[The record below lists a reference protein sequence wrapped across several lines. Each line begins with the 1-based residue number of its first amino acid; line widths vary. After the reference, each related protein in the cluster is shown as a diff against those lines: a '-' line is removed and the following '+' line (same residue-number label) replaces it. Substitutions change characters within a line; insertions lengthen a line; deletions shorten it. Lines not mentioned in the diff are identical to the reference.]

1 MEQRRRRNRY
11 SNTLSLLLLFFLA
24 FTSRT
29 ATSSSCRQRTVKHLS
44 TTPPPSSTPLS
55 SRISPK
61 VILVSIV
68 SGVLTGLLSALGLAF
83 LVRCIVKYMRQTP
96 ILKGPVVFSPKITP
110 KSLHAALGN
119 GIQLLGSDPNG
130 KYHKMVLD
138 NGLVVAVKKLGSL
151 EGNGSPEGTS
161 KSVKRRLQKELEVL
175 AGLRHRN
182 LMSLRAYV
190 RESDE
195 FSLVYD
201 YMPNGSLED
210 VMRKVRADEIELGWE
225 VRLRIA
231 VGIVKGLQYLHFSCE
246 HQILHYN
253 LKPTNVMLDSEFEPR
268 LTDCGLAKIMPASHS
283 SVVSCYSA
291 PESAQSNRYTEKS
304 DVFSFGMILG
314 VLLTG
319 KDPTQP
325 FCVEGASGGSL
336 GLWLK
341 HLQQSGEA
349 REALDKS
356 ILGEEV
362 EEDEMLMALRITIVC
377 LSDFPAD
384 RPSSDE
390 LVHMLTQLHSF

>member
-24 FTSRT
+24 STSRT
-29 ATSSSCRQRTVKHLS
+29 ATSASCRRRTVKHLS
-44 TTPPPSSTPLS
+44 TTPPSSTPLK
-55 SRISPK
+55 SRITSK
-61 VILVSIV
+61 IIVVSIV
-68 SGVLTGLLSALGLAF
+68 TGVLTGLLSALALAF

-130 KYHKMVLD
+130 RYHKMVLD
-138 NGLVVAVKKLGSL
+138 NGLVVAVKRLGSL
-151 EGNGSPEGTS
+151 EGNGSPEATS
-161 KSVKRRLQKELEVL
+161 KSVKRRLQKELELL

-210 VMRKVRADEIELGWE
+210 VMSKVKANEIELGWE

-268 LTDCGLAKIMPASHS
+268 LTDCGLAKIMPASHTA
-283 SVVSCYSA
+283 VVSCYSA
-291 PESAQSNRYTEKS
+291 PESSQSNRYTEKS

-319 KDPTQP
+319 KDPTHP
-325 FCVEGASGGSL
+325 FSVEGASGGSL

>member
-1 MEQRRRRNRY
+1 MEQRRRKGY
-11 SNTLSLLLLFFLA
+11 CNTVYLLLFIFLV
-24 FTSRT
+24 FSSVTS
-29 ATSSSCRQRTVKHLS
+29 TSASCRRRAVKHLS
-44 TTPPPSSTPLS
+44 TTPPSSTPLE
-55 SRISPK
+55 SRITTK
-61 VILVSIV
+61 VIVVSIV
-68 SGVLTGLLSALGLAF
+68 SGILTGLVSALALAL
-83 LVRCIVKYMRQTP
+83 LVRCIVKYLKQTP

-110 KSLHAALGN
+110 KSLHAALAN

-130 KYHKMVLD
+130 KYYKMVLD
-138 NGLVVAVKKLGSL
+138 NGLVVAVKRLGSL
-151 EGNGSPEGTS
+151 EGNGSPSSS

-175 AGLRHRN
+175 AGLRDRN

-210 VMRKVRADEIELGWE
+210 VMNKVRAQEVELGWE
-225 VRLRIA
+225 IRLRVA
-231 VGIVKGLQYLHFSCE
+231 VGIVKGLQYLHFTCE
-246 HQILHYN
+246 QQILHHN

-268 LTDCGLAKIMPASHS
+268 LADCGLAKIIPASHTS
-283 SVVSCYSA
+283 VSCYSA
-291 PESAQSNRYTEKS
+291 PESSQSNRYTDKS

-319 KDPTQP
+319 RDPTHP
-325 FCVEGASGGSL
+325 FSIEGASGGSL
-336 GLWLK
+336 GQWLK

-362 EEDEMLMALRITIVC
+362 EEDEMLMALRITIIC

>member
-1 MEQRRRRNRY
+1 M
-11 SNTLSLLLLFFLA
+11 
-24 FTSRT
+24 
-29 ATSSSCRQRTVKHLS
+29 
-44 TTPPPSSTPLS
+44 
-55 SRISPK
+55 
-61 VILVSIV
+61 
-68 SGVLTGLLSALGLAF
+68 
-83 LVRCIVKYMRQTP
+83 
-96 ILKGPVVFSPKITP
+96 FSPKITP
-110 KSLHAALGN
+110 KSLHAALAN

-130 KYHKMVLD
+130 KYYKMVLD
-138 NGLVVAVKKLGSL
+138 NGLVVAVKRLGSL
-151 EGNGSPEGTS
+151 EGNGGSPEAT
-161 KSVKRRLQKELEVL
+161 KSVKRRLQKELELL
-175 AGLRHRN
+175 AGLRDRN

-201 YMPNGSLED
+201 YTPNGSLED
-210 VMRKVRADEIELGWE
+210 VMTKVRAQELELGWE
-225 VRLRIA
+225 IRLRVA

-246 HQILHYN
+246 QQILHYN

-268 LTDCGLAKIMPASHS
+268 LADCGLAKIIPASHTS
-283 SVVSCYSA
+283 VSCYSA
-291 PESAQSNRYTEKS
+291 PESSQTNRYTDKS

-319 KDPTQP
+319 RDPTLP
-325 FCVEGASGGSL
+325 FSIEGASGGSL
-336 GLWLK
+336 GQWLK
-341 HLQQSGEA
+341 HLQQTGEV

-362 EEDEMLMALRITIVC
+362 EEDEMLMALRITIIC

>member
-1 MEQRRRRNRY
+1 MKQRRRR
-11 SNTLSLLLLFFLA
+11 SNAIYLLLFCFLA

-29 ATSSSCRQRTVKHLS
+29 STSCRRRTVKHLS
-44 TTPPPSSTPLS
+44 TTAALSTPLE
-55 SRISPK
+55 SRITPK
-61 VILVSIV
+61 VIVFSIV
-68 SGVLTGLLSALGLAF
+68 SGILTGLVSALVLAF
-83 LVRCIVKYMRQTP
+83 IVRCIVKYMKQTP

-110 KSLHAALGN
+110 KSLQGALGN
-119 GIQLLGSDPNG
+119 GIQLLGSNPNG
-130 KYHKMVLD
+130 KYHKVVLD
-138 NGLVVAVKKLGSL
+138 NGLVVAVKRL
-151 EGNGSPEGTS
+151 GSPEATSS
-161 KSVKRRLQKELEVL
+161 KSVKRMLQKQLELL

-182 LMSLRAYV
+182 LMILRAYV
-190 RESDE
+190 RESHE

-210 VMRKVRADEIELGWE
+210 VMAKVRGRELELGWE
-225 VRLRIA
+225 VRLRVA
-231 VGIVKGLQYLHFSCE
+231 VGIVQGLQYLHFRCD

-268 LTDCGLAKIMPASHS
+268 LADCALAKTMPKSHTT
-283 SVVSCYSA
+283 VSCYSA
-291 PESAQSNRYTEKS
+291 PESSQSNRYTDKS
-304 DVFSFGMILG
+304 DIFSFGMILG

-319 KDPTQP
+319 RDPTHP
-325 FCVEGASGGSL
+325 FCVDGASGGSL
-336 GLWLK
+336 GQWLK
-341 HLQQSGEA
+341 HFQQSGEA

>member
-1 MEQRRRRNRY
+1 MEQRRRI
-11 SNTLSLLLLFFLA
+11 NTVYLLLFFFLA

-29 ATSSSCRQRTVKHLS
+29 CTSTSCRRRTVKHLS
-44 TTPPPSSTPLS
+44 TTPPLSTPLE
-55 SRISPK
+55 SRITPK
-61 VILVSIV
+61 VIVFSIV
-68 SGVLTGLLSALGLAF
+68 SGILTGLVSALVLAF
-83 LVRCIVKYMRQTP
+83 LVRCIVRYMKQTP
-96 ILKGPVVFSPKITP
+96 ILKGPVVFSPELTP
-110 KSLHAALGN
+110 KSLQGALGN

-130 KYHKMVLD
+130 KYYKVMLD
-138 NGLVVAVKKLGSL
+138 NGLVVAIKRLGSQ
-151 EGNGSPEGTS
+151 EATSSSSSSS
-161 KSVKRRLQKELEVL
+161 KSVKRMLQKELELL
-175 AGLRHRN
+175 AMLRHRN

-190 RESDE
+190 RESHE

-210 VMRKVRADEIELGWE
+210 VMTKVRAKELELGWE
-225 VRLRIA
+225 VRLRVA
-231 VGIVKGLQYLHFSCE
+231 VGIVQGLQYLHFNCD

-268 LTDCGLAKIMPASHS
+268 LADCGLPKIMPNSHTT
-283 SVVSCYSA
+283 VSCYSA
-291 PESAQSNRYTEKS
+291 PESSQSNRYTDKS
-304 DVFSFGMILG
+304 DIFSFGMIVG

-319 KDPTQP
+319 RDPTHP
-325 FCVEGASGGSL
+325 FCVDGASGGSL
-336 GLWLK
+336 GQWLK

-362 EEDEMLMALRITIVC
+362 EEDEMLMALRITIIC